1 MNLPVEAITEF
12 QGIFQRKF
20 GISLTINEAEVKA
33 SNFLKL
39 MMLLVGQQKNENVK
53 VYGNQDKK

>member
-12 QGIFQRKF
+12 QNIFQRKF
-20 GISLTINEAEVKA
+20 GINLTINEAGVKA
-33 SNFLKL
+33 ENFLKL
-39 MMLLVGQQKNENVK
+39 MILVGQQKNENVK